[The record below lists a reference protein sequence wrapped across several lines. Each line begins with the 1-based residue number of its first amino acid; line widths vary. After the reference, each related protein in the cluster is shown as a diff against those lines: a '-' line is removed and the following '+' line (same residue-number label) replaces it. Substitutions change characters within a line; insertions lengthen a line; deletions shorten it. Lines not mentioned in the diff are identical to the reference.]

1 MAVIDALPVE
11 LFVLCFVPLSFRD
24 RVRVSHVSRR
34 WRAIAIGRAE
44 LCNRLEFHHNPKH
57 SATFLAALERA
68 RTLPLEV
75 TWDFS
80 NSQYAGFDL
89 LVAQLQ
95 RVRAMSIRMPHW
107 MNEDDEQPKRLLVRR
122 FPLLEEVCIHT
133 PDIFTIPEQWSNL
146 GAPKLREI
154 TVSHFT
160 FHPTSG
166 PLHALRSFT
175 ANLDPYSRL
184 QPDPRRIFELCPA
197 LVELELRCAGPETLR
212 CL

>member
-1 MAVIDALPVE
+1 MAVVDALPVE
-11 LFVLCFVPLSFRD
+11 LLVLCFVPLSFRD
-24 RVRVSHVSRR
+24 RVRLSYVSRR
-34 WRAIAIGRAE
+34 WRVIALGHAE

-75 TWDFS
+75 TWEFRS
-80 NSQYAGFDL
+80 SESAGFDL
-89 LVAQLQ
+89 LEAQLP
-95 RVRAMSIRMPHW
+95 RVRAMSVRMPHW
-107 MNEDDEQPKRLLVRR
+107 MNEDDELPKRLLVRR
-122 FPLLEEVCIHT
+122 FPPLEEVCIDSL
-133 PDIFTIPEQWSNL
+133 DIFTIPEQWSNL

-166 PLHALRSFT
+166 PFHALRRLT
-175 ANLDPYSRL
+175 ANLDPYAHA

-197 LVELELRCAGPETLR
+197 LLELELRCVGRETLQ